1 MKSLHIIQT
10 PARFYPAT
18 GGIENYVF
26 NLSKKLLMLGNKV
39 TAISANEPDSNI
51 REHKG
56 IKIIKLPYYFK
67 IANTNITFSLFFR
80 LMRENF
86 DILPTQY
93 PTPWSADNS
102 MLVSLIKRK
111 PLILTYHNDLV
122 KEGIEGVLAT
132 IYSSTLLKILFL
144 VSKKIIITSPNYIKF
159 SKYLKGQAKKII
171 IIPNGVN
178 MLDYSSETKIKK
190 VKNQLFFLSVLD
202 KYHRYKGLDYLLKS
216 ISKVIKHFPD
226 VKLLVGGEGE
236 LVDEYIKLTKELN
249 ISKNVLFLK
258 YLNNFSLKKI
268 YRESSIFVLPSIN
281 NNEGFGIVLLEAMAS
296 NTAVIT
302 TNHAGM
308 ATEINRNNCGVI
320 VEPSNSQSLSDAIIK
335 LLKDTKLTEVMGNNG
350 RKLVEEKY
358 SWKNLSLEINRI
370 YQELL

>member
-80 LMRENF
+80 LMREKF
-86 DILPTQY
+86 DILHTHF
-93 PTPWSADNS
+93 PTPWSADIS

-190 VKNQLFFLSVLD
+190 VKNQLIFLSVLD

-258 YLNNFSLKKI
+258 YLNNFSLKKK
-268 YRESSIFVLPSIN
+268 YR
-281 NNEGFGIVLLEAMAS
+281 
-296 NTAVIT
+296 
-302 TNHAGM
+302 
-308 ATEINRNNCGVI
+308 
-320 VEPSNSQSLSDAIIK
+320 
-335 LLKDTKLTEVMGNNG
+335 
-350 RKLVEEKY
+350 
-358 SWKNLSLEINRI
+358 
-370 YQELL
+370 

>member
-26 NLSKKLLMLGNKV
+26 NLSKKLLMLGIKV

-80 LMRENF
+80 LMREKF
-86 DILPTQY
+86 DILHTHF
-93 PTPWSADNS
+93 PTPWSADIS

>member
-80 LMRENF
+80 LMREKF
-86 DILPTQY
+86 DILHTHF
-93 PTPWSADNS
+93 PTPWSADIS